1 MAVAFP
7 PRFFVTGT
15 DTGVGKTYVAALLA
29 AGLGCA
35 YWKPVQSGTD
45 TDTDW
50 VRRTA
55 GLPADRLLP
64 EVYRLREPLSPHEA
78 ARREGVAI
86 DMARLALPV
95 RERLVVEGAGGK
107 MTDWAGQTL
116 SLRNHQLSRGRVVA
130 AGSSDLHAQALKVL
144 GAPDAPAAPK
154 EHVLPIG
161 VVVAAGAAISA
172 GGAAL
177 LSKIRYK

>member
-1 MAVAFP
+1 MFRAGFEASRFGALSAKVKRALFGADCYAYALVASGFGADL
-7 PRFFVTGT
+7 VVEADLGLY
-15 DTGVGKTYVAALLA
+15 DYCALV
-29 AGLGCA
+29 
-35 YWKPVQSGTD
+35 P
-45 TDTDW
+45 
-50 VRRTA
+50 
-55 GLPADRLLP
+55 
-64 EVYRLREPLSPHEA
+64 
-78 ARREGVAI
+78 
-86 DMARLALPV
+86 
-95 RERLVVEGAGGK
+95 VVEGAGWK